1 MAREAS
7 ASAAEKKKLQNEKK
21 KLKSERKEQKKLAKK
36 RAKEIAAQEAELAE
50 DEEGG
55 GFFTFLATLAIIAV
69 WIAILCVVIKLD
81 VGGFGT
87 NVLTPIL
94 KDVPIVNKVLP
105 NSKTE
110 EEPDSEDNN
119 SAYAD
124 IGEATEQI
132 KSLELQ
138 LQEAQSQN
146 LAMQEENANLRATI
160 ARLEEFEDKQVE
172 FQRIQTEFFRDV
184 VYAEN
189 GPGLEEYAKYYEA
202 MDPTTAE
209 YIYRQVVEQ
218 IQQDSQIRQFAAT
231 YSGMKPAKAAA
242 IFEAM
247 QDDLNQVAKILGAM
261 TPEQRAAIL
270 ENMSTDV
277 AAKLTK
283 IMNPE
288 S

>member
-1 MAREAS
+1 MAKEVN
-7 ASAAEKKKLQNEKK
+7 AAAEEKKKLQNEKK
-21 KLKSERKEQKKLAKK
+21 KLKSEQKEQKKLAKK

-81 VGGFGT
+81 VGGFGS
-87 NVLTPIL
+87 NVLTPVL
-94 KDVPIVNKVLP
+94 KDIPVVNKILP
-105 NSKTE
+105 TPAQQE
-110 EEPDSEDNN
+110 APADEDNGE
-119 SAYAD
+119 YAN

-138 LQEAQSQN
+138 LQDAQSQN
-146 LAMQEENANLRATI
+146 LAQQEEIANLRATV
-160 ARLEEFEDKQVE
+160 ARLEGFEDKQVE

-189 GPGLEEYAKYYEA
+189 GPGLEEYVKYYEA
-202 MDPTTAE
+202 MEPTTAE
-209 YIYRQVVEQ
+209 YIYRQVITQLQKDSE
-218 IQQDSQIRQFAAT
+218 IQEYAAT
-231 YSGMKPAKAAA
+231 YTGMKPKQAAA

-247 QDDLNQVAKILGAM
+247 QDDLNLVARILQAM
-261 TPEQRAAIL
+261 TPEERGAIL
-270 ENMSTDV
+270 ENMSPDV

>member
-1 MAREAS
+1 MAREVS
-7 ASAAEKKKLQNEKK
+7 VAAEEKKKLQNEKK
-21 KLKSERKEQKKLAKK
+21 KLKSDQKEQKKLAKK

-87 NVLTPIL
+87 NVLTPVL
-94 KDVPIVNKVLP
+94 KDVPIVNKILP
-105 NSKTE
+105 NAKPE
-110 EEPDSEDNN
+110 EVPSGEDNG
-119 SAYAD
+119 AYAD
-124 IGEATEQI
+124 LGEATEQI

-138 LQEAQSQN
+138 LQDAQNQN
-146 LAMQEENANLRATI
+146 LSLQEENANLRATV
-160 ARLEEFEDKQVE
+160 ARLEGFEDKQVE

-189 GPGLEEYAKYYEA
+189 GPGPEEYAKYYEA
-202 MDPTTAE
+202 MDSTTAE

-218 IQQDSQIRQFAAT
+218 LQQDSQIQEYAAT
-231 YSGMKPAKAAA
+231 YAGMKPKQAAA

-247 QDDLNQVAKILGAM
+247 QDDLNLVAKILGAM
-261 TPEQRAAIL
+261 TPEQRGAIL
-270 ENMSTDV
+270 ENMSADV

-283 IMNPE
+283 IMNPQ

>member
-1 MAREAS
+1 MAREV
-7 ASAAEKKKLQNEKK
+7 SAAAEEKKKLQNEKK
-21 KLKSERKEQKKLAKK
+21 KLKSDQKEQKKLAKK

-81 VGGFGT
+81 VGGFGS
-87 NVLTPIL
+87 NVLTPVL
-94 KDVPIVNKVLP
+94 KDVPIVSKILP
-105 NSKTE
+105 TPAQQEAPGEDANSE
-110 EEPDSEDNN
+110 
-119 SAYAD
+119 YANMGD
-124 IGEATEQI
+124 AVEQI

-138 LQEAQSQN
+138 LQESQSQN
-146 LAMQEENANLRATI
+146 LEQQEEIANLRATI
-160 ARLEEFEDKQVE
+160 ARLEEFESKQVE

-189 GPGLEEYAKYYEA
+189 GPGPEEYAKYYEA

-209 YIYRQVVEQ
+209 YIYRQVVTQLEADAE
-218 IQQDSQIRQFAAT
+218 IQQYAST
-231 YSGMKPAKAAA
+231 YAGMKPAKAAA

-247 QDDLNQVAKILGAM
+247 QDDLNLVARILGAM
-261 TPEQRAAIL
+261 TPEERAAIL
-270 ENMSTDV
+270 ENMSAEV

>member
-1 MAREAS
+1 MAKEVNA
-7 ASAAEKKKLQNEKK
+7 AAAEKKKLQSEKK
-21 KLKSERKEQKKLAKK
+21 KLKSEQKEQKKLAKK

-81 VGGFGT
+81 VGGFGS
-87 NVLTPIL
+87 NVLTPVL
-94 KDVPIVNKVLP
+94 KDIPVVNKILP
-105 NSKTE
+105 NPSLQ
-110 EEPDSEDNN
+110 DSPADEDNGE
-119 SAYAD
+119 YANM
-124 IGEATEQI
+124 GEATEQI

-138 LQEAQSQN
+138 LQDAQSQN
-146 LAMQEENANLRATI
+146 LAQQEEIANLRATV
-160 ARLEEFEDKQVE
+160 ARLEGFEDKQVE

-189 GPGLEEYAKYYEA
+189 GPGLEEYVKYYEA
-202 MDPTTAE
+202 MDATTAE
-209 YIYRQVVEQ
+209 YIYRQVITQ
-218 IQQDSQIRQFAAT
+218 LQQDSAIQEYADT
-231 YSGMKPAKAAA
+231 YAGMKPKQAAA

-247 QDDLNQVAKILGAM
+247 QDDLNLVARILGAM
-261 TPEQRAAIL
+261 TPEERGAIL
-270 ENMSTDV
+270 ENMSAEV

>member
-1 MAREAS
+1 MAKEV
-7 ASAAEKKKLQNEKK
+7 SAAAEEKKKLQNEKK
-21 KLKSERKEQKKLAKK
+21 KLKSEQKAQKKLAKK

-81 VGGFGT
+81 VGGFGS
-87 NVLTPIL
+87 NVLSPVL
-94 KDVPIVNKVLP
+94 KDVPIVNKILP
-105 NSKTE
+105 TPETQETPGGE
-110 EEPDSEDNN
+110 ENGE
-119 SAYAD
+119 YAN
-124 IGEATEQI
+124 IGDAVEQI
-132 KSLELQ
+132 KSLEVQ
-138 LQEAQSQN
+138 LQDVLNQN
-146 LAMQEENANLRATI
+146 LQMQEENASLRATI
-160 ARLEEFEDKQVE
+160 ARLEEFENKQVE

-189 GPGLEEYAKYYEA
+189 GPGPEEYAKYYEA

-218 IQQDSQIRQFAAT
+218 IQENAEIQAFVSAYT
-231 YSGMKPAKAAA
+231 EMKPKQAAA

-247 QDDLNQVAKILGAM
+247 QDDLNLVARILGAM
-261 TPEQRAAIL
+261 TPEERGAIL

>member
-1 MAREAS
+1 MAREVN
-7 ASAAEKKKLQNEKK
+7 AAQEEKKKLQNEKK
-21 KLKSERKEQKKLAKK
+21 KLKSEQKEQKKLAKK

-81 VGGFGT
+81 VGGFGS

-94 KDVPIVNKVLP
+94 KDIPVVNKILP
-105 NSKTE
+105 NPTVS
-110 EEPDSEDNN
+110 DSPSEEDNGE
-119 SAYAD
+119 YANMGD
-124 IGEATEQI
+124 AVEQI

-138 LQEAQSQN
+138 LQESQN
-146 LAMQEENANLRATI
+146 QNLTLQEENANLRATV
-160 ARLEEFEDKQVE
+160 ARLESFEDKQVE
-172 FQRIQTEFFRDV
+172 FQRLQTEFFRDV

-189 GPGLEEYAKYYEA
+189 GPGIEEYVKYYEA
-202 MDPTTAE
+202 MDSTTAE
-209 YIYRQVVEQ
+209 YIYRQVITQMQEDSK
-218 IQQDSQIRQFAAT
+218 IQEYAAT
-231 YSGMKPAKAAA
+231 YSGMKPKQAAA

-247 QDDLNQVAKILGAM
+247 QDDLNLVSRILGAM
-261 TPEQRAAIL
+261 TPEQRGAIL
-270 ENMSTDV
+270 ENMSPDV

>member
-1 MAREAS
+1 MAKEV
-7 ASAAEKKKLQNEKK
+7 SAAAEEKKKLQNEKK
-21 KLKSERKEQKKLAKK
+21 KLKSEQKEQKKLAKK
-36 RAKEIAAQEAELAE
+36 RAKEIAAQEAELEE

-81 VGGFGT
+81 VGGFGS
-87 NVLTPIL
+87 NVLTPVL
-94 KDVPIVNKVLP
+94 KDIPIVNKILP
-105 NSKTE
+105 TPAVQETPSE
-110 EEPDSEDNN
+110 EDNGE
-119 SAYAD
+119 YAD
-124 IGEATEQI
+124 IGQATEQI

-138 LQEAQSQN
+138 LQDSQNQN
-146 LAMQEENANLRATI
+146 LALQEEIANLRANV
-160 ARLEEFEDKQVE
+160 ARLEAFEDKQVE
-172 FQRIQTEFFRDV
+172 FQRLQTEFFRDV

-189 GPGLEEYAKYYEA
+189 GPGPEEYAKYYEA
-202 MDPTTAE
+202 MDQATAE
-209 YIYRQVVEQ
+209 YIYRQVVVERQ
-218 IQQDSQIRQFAAT
+218 ADARIQEYAST

-247 QDDLNQVAKILGAM
+247 QDDLNLVARILEAM
-261 TPEQRAAIL
+261 TPEERGAIL
-270 ENMSTDV
+270 ENMSSDV

>member
-1 MAREAS
+1 MAKEV
-7 ASAAEKKKLQNEKK
+7 SAAAQEKKKLQNEKK
-21 KLKSERKEQKKLAKK
+21 KLKSEQKEQKKLAKK

-81 VGGFGT
+81 VGGFGS
-87 NVLTPIL
+87 NVLTPVL
-94 KDVPIVNKVLP
+94 KDIPVVNKILP
-105 NSKTE
+105 TPAQQE
-110 EEPDSEDNN
+110 APADENN
-119 SAYAD
+119 GEYAN

-146 LAMQEENANLRATI
+146 LAQQEEIANLRATV
-160 ARLEEFEDKQVE
+160 ARLEGFEDKQVE

-189 GPGLEEYAKYYEA
+189 GPGLEEYVKYYEA
-202 MDPTTAE
+202 MDSTTAE
-209 YIYRQVVEQ
+209 YIYRQVITQLQKDSE
-218 IQQDSQIRQFAAT
+218 IQEYAAT
-231 YSGMKPAKAAA
+231 YAGMKPKQAAA

-247 QDDLNQVAKILGAM
+247 QDDLKLVARILEAM
-261 TPEQRAAIL
+261 TPEERGAIL
-270 ENMSTDV
+270 ENMSPDV

>member
-1 MAREAS
+1 MAKEV
-7 ASAAEKKKLQNEKK
+7 SAAAQEKKKLQNEKK
-21 KLKSERKEQKKLAKK
+21 KLKSEQKEQKKLAKK

-81 VGGFGT
+81 VGGFGS
-87 NVLTPIL
+87 NVLTPVL
-94 KDVPIVNKVLP
+94 KDIPVVNKILP
-105 NSKTE
+105 TPAQQE
-110 EEPDSEDNN
+110 APADEDNGE
-119 SAYAD
+119 YAN

-146 LAMQEENANLRATI
+146 LAQQEEIANLRATV
-160 ARLEEFEDKQVE
+160 ARLEGFEDKQVE

-189 GPGLEEYAKYYEA
+189 GPGLEEYVKYYEA
-202 MDPTTAE
+202 MDSTTAE
-209 YIYRQVVEQ
+209 YIYRQVITQLQKDSE
-218 IQQDSQIRQFAAT
+218 IQEYAAT
-231 YSGMKPAKAAA
+231 YAGMKPKQAAA

-247 QDDLNQVAKILGAM
+247 QDDLKLVARILEAM
-261 TPEQRAAIL
+261 TPEERGAIL
-270 ENMSTDV
+270 ENMSPDV

>member
-1 MAREAS
+1 MAREVN
-7 ASAAEKKKLQNEKK
+7 AAQEEKKKLQNEKK
-21 KLKSERKEQKKLAKK
+21 KLKSEQKEQKKLAKK

-81 VGGFGT
+81 VGGFGS

-94 KDVPIVNKVLP
+94 KDIPVVNKILP
-105 NSKTE
+105 NPTVS
-110 EEPDSEDNN
+110 DSPSEEDNGE
-119 SAYAD
+119 YANMGD
-124 IGEATEQI
+124 AVEQI

-138 LQEAQSQN
+138 LQESQN
-146 LAMQEENANLRATI
+146 QNLTLQEENANLRATV
-160 ARLEEFEDKQVE
+160 ARLESFEDKQVE
-172 FQRIQTEFFRDV
+172 FQRLQTEFFRDV

-189 GPGLEEYAKYYEA
+189 GPGIEEYVKYYEA
-202 MDPTTAE
+202 MDSTTAE
-209 YIYRQVVEQ
+209 YIYRQVITQMQEDSK
-218 IQQDSQIRQFAAT
+218 IQEYAST
-231 YSGMKPAKAAA
+231 YSGMKPKQAAA

-247 QDDLNQVAKILGAM
+247 QDDLNLVSRILGAM
-261 TPEQRAAIL
+261 TPEQRGAIL
-270 ENMSTDV
+270 ENMSPDV

>member
-1 MAREAS
+1 MAKEGN
-7 ASAAEKKKLQNEKK
+7 AAAEEKKKLQNEKK
-21 KLKSERKEQKKLAKK
+21 KLKSDRKEQKKLAKK
-36 RAKEIAAQEAELAE
+36 RAKEIAAQEAELEE

-69 WIAILCVVIKLD
+69 WIVILCVVIKLD
-81 VGGFGT
+81 VGGFGS
-87 NVLTPIL
+87 NVLTPVL
-94 KDVPIVNKVLP
+94 KDVPIVNKILP
-105 NSKTE
+105 TPKTGTDEEQE
-110 EEPDSEDNN
+110 EENGYTD
-119 SAYAD
+119 AA
-124 IGEATEQI
+124 EAAEQI

-138 LQEAQSQN
+138 LQEAQNKN
-146 LAMQEENANLRATI
+146 LTLEEENANLQASVT
-160 ARLEEFEDKQVE
+160 RLQEFEDRQVE
-172 FQRIQTEFFRDV
+172 FQRLYTEFFRDV

-189 GPGLEEYAKYYEA
+189 GPGPEEFAKYYEA

-218 IQQDSQIRQFAAT
+218 QQEDAEIKAYADT
-231 YSGMKPAKAAA
+231 YASMKPKNAAA

-247 QDDLNQVAKILGAM
+247 SDDLDLVARILGAM
-261 TPEQRAAIL
+261 TPEQRSSIM
-270 ENMSTDV
+270 ENMNADI

>member
-1 MAREAS
+1 MAKDVS
-7 ASAAEKKKLQNEKK
+7 AAAAEKKKLQNEKK
-21 KLKSERKEQKKLAKK
+21 KLKSDQKEQKKLAKK
-36 RAKEIAAQEAELAE
+36 RAKEIAAQEAELEE

-55 GFFTFLATLAIIAV
+55 GFFTFLATLAIIVV
-69 WIAILCVVIKLD
+69 WIGILCVVIKLD
-81 VGGFGT
+81 VGGFGS

-94 KDVPIVNKVLP
+94 KDVPIVNKILP
-105 NSKTE
+105 TPATHE
-110 EEPDSEDNN
+110 APAEEDNGE
-119 SAYAD
+119 YAD
-124 IGEATEQI
+124 IGQATEQI

-138 LQEAQSQN
+138 LQDSQNQN
-146 LAMQEENANLRATI
+146 LALQEEIANLRANV
-160 ARLEEFEDKQVE
+160 ARLEAYEDKQVE

-189 GPGLEEYAKYYEA
+189 GPGPEEYAKYYEA
-202 MDPTTAE
+202 MDETTAE

-218 IQQDSQIRQFAAT
+218 LQKDAQIEEYAST

-247 QDDLNQVAKILGAM
+247 QDDLNLVARILQAM
-261 TPEQRAAIL
+261 TPEQRGAIL
-270 ENMSTDV
+270 ENMSADM

>member
-1 MAREAS
+1 MAKEV
-7 ASAAEKKKLQNEKK
+7 SAAAEEKKKLQNEKK
-21 KLKSERKEQKKLAKK
+21 KLKSEQKEQKKLAKK
-36 RAKEIAAQEAELAE
+36 RAKEIAAQEAELEE

-81 VGGFGT
+81 VGGFGS
-87 NVLTPIL
+87 NVLTPVL
-94 KDVPIVNKVLP
+94 KDIPIVNKILP
-105 NSKTE
+105 TPAVQETPSE
-110 EEPDSEDNN
+110 EDNGE
-119 SAYAD
+119 YAD
-124 IGEATEQI
+124 IGQATEQI

-138 LQEAQSQN
+138 LQDSQNQN
-146 LAMQEENANLRATI
+146 LALQEEIANLRANV
-160 ARLEEFEDKQVE
+160 ARLEAFEDKQVE
-172 FQRIQTEFFRDV
+172 FQRLQTEFFRDV

-189 GPGLEEYAKYYEA
+189 GPGPEEYAKYYEA
-202 MDPTTAE
+202 MDQTTAE
-209 YIYRQVVEQ
+209 YIYRQVIVERQ
-218 IQQDSQIRQFAAT
+218 ADARIQEYAST

-247 QDDLNQVAKILGAM
+247 QDDLNLVARILEAM
-261 TPEQRAAIL
+261 TPEQRGAIL
-270 ENMSTDV
+270 ENMSSDV

>member
-1 MAREAS
+1 MAKEANT
-7 ASAAEKKKLQNEKK
+7 AAEEKKKLQNEKK
-21 KLKSERKEQKKLAKK
+21 KLKSDRKEQKKLAKK
-36 RAKEIAAQEAELAE
+36 RAKEIAAQEAELEE

-81 VGGFGT
+81 VGGFGS
-87 NVLTPIL
+87 NVLTPVL
-94 KDVPIVNKVLP
+94 KDIPIVNKILP
-105 NSKTE
+105 APKTQTDTG
-110 EEPDSEDNN
+110 EEPEGE
-119 SAYAD
+119 YAD
-124 IGEATEQI
+124 AAEAAEQI

-138 LQEAQSQN
+138 LQEAQNRN
-146 LAMQEENANLRATI
+146 LTLEEENANLQASV
-160 ARLEEFEDKQVE
+160 ARLQEFEDRQVE
-172 FQRIQTEFFRDV
+172 FQRLYTEFFQDV

-189 GPGLEEYAKYYEA
+189 GPGPEEFAKYYEA

-218 IQQDSQIRQFAAT
+218 QQEDAEIRDYAET
-231 YSGMKPAKAAA
+231 YANMKPKAAA
-242 IFEAM
+242 AVFEAM
-247 QDDLNQVAKILGAM
+247 SDDLNLVSRILGAM
-261 TPEQRAAIL
+261 TPEERSSIM
-270 ENMSTDV
+270 ENMSPDI